1 MSQARI
7 LIMAGGTGGHVF
19 PALAVARE
27 LRARGAEVS
36 WLGTRRG
43 LEAEVVPAAGFD
55 IDFISIAGLRG
66 KGIAGWMLAP
76 WRLSKALF
84 QALAVIRERK
94 PTAVL
99 GMGGFVTGPGGV
111 AAKLLGRPLVIHE
124 QNAIAG
130 LTNRLLSHLADH
142 VLEAFPSAFTGARVE
157 QTGNPVRSDIM
168 QLAAPEQRYAD
179 REGPIRLFVLGGSLG
194 AMFFNE
200 TLPQALALLPEGMRP
215 VVRHQCGK
223 RHPEVTQKN
232 YAEAGV
238 EVELLPFIDDM
249 AAMYA
254 WADLVLCRAG
264 ALTVSELAVAGVP
277 ALLVPF
283 PFAVDDHQTAN
294 GRYLSEAGAAQL
306 LQQHELDAPRLAELL
321 KVYCEEPQQGRAR
334 LLAMAK
340 QASKLAKPEATQRVA
355 DICVA
360 VGVKEKT
367 E

>member
-1 MSQARI
+1 MSQSRI

-27 LRARGAEVS
+27 LMARGAEVS

-43 LEAEVVPAAGFD
+43 LEAEVVPAAGIE
-55 IDFISIAGLRG
+55 IDYISIAGLRG
-66 KGIAGWMLAP
+66 NGVVGWLAAP
-76 WRLSKALF
+76 WRLSKALL
-84 QALAVIRERK
+84 QALGVMRKRK

-111 AAKLLGRPLVIHE
+111 AAKLLGRPLIIHE

-142 VLEAFPSAFTGARVE
+142 VLEAFPSAFSGPRVE

-168 QLAAPEQRYAD
+168 QLSTPEQRFAD
-179 REGPIRLFVLGGSLG
+179 REGQIRLFVLGGSLG

-200 TLPQALALLPEGMRP
+200 TLPQALAMLPEGIRP
-215 VVRHQCGK
+215 LVRHQCGK
-223 RHPEVTQKN
+223 RNPEVTAQH
-232 YAEAGV
+232 YAKAGV

-249 AAMYA
+249 AAMYE

-264 ALTVSELAVAGVP
+264 ALTVSELAAAGVP

-306 LQQHELDAPRLAELL
+306 LQQCELDAARLADLL
-321 KVYCEEPQQGRAR
+321 KAYCEEPQQGRAR
-334 LLAMAK
+334 LLEMAK
-340 QASKLAKPEATQRVA
+340 QARNLAKPEATQRVA
-355 DICVA
+355 NICLA
-360 VGVKEKT
+360 AGMKEKT